1 MEAPSS
7 RGVHAGRTPAVL
19 CAALPG
25 SERPGR
31 EGRLPCAGPELRP
44 SLSWRGDE
52 ATSERAWVFCAAV
65 RPGLAQTVPESNTR
79 ALPGAAHGAGLG
91 HSVRPP
97 SHTWWVGPLRWE
109 SWALLEQ
116 TTPKSQSPLH
126 LTTKV
131 VFFFSL
137 TPLCQS
143 SAPQSHSGLQ
153 AGRGSP
159 AGSSP
164 GGFLHHQDIGRHNRE
179 VAIQARGYPG
189 HFKSQPVGQRQSKG
203 AGAGDTDGSF
213 GMTILD
219 ASSDENPSRGAP
231 DLVASGTPA

>member
-1 MEAPSS
+1 MSPPGGCPWRRAGAQCPATLSHVVGGASEVGELGSAGTNNPQISISVAP
-7 RGVHAGRTPAVL
+7 HNK
-19 CAALPG
+19 
-25 SERPGR
+25 
-31 EGRLPCAGPELRP
+31 
-44 SLSWRGDE
+44 SW
-52 ATSERAWVFCAAV
+52 
-65 RPGLAQTVPESNTR
+65 
-79 ALPGAAHGAGLG
+79 
-91 HSVRPP
+91 
-97 SHTWWVGPLRWE
+97 
-109 SWALLEQ
+109 
-116 TTPKSQSPLH
+116 
-126 LTTKV
+126 

>member
-1 MEAPSS
+1 M
-7 RGVHAGRTPAVL
+7 
-19 CAALPG
+19 
-25 SERPGR
+25 
-31 EGRLPCAGPELRP
+31 
-44 SLSWRGDE
+44 
-52 ATSERAWVFCAAV
+52 

-91 HSVRPP
+91 HSVWPP
-97 SHTWWVGPLRWE
+97 SHMWWVGPLRWE
-109 SWALLEQ
+109 SRAPLEQ
-116 TTPKSQSPLH
+116 TTPKSQSRWH
-126 LTTKV
+126 RTTKV
-131 VFFFSL
+131 VFFSL
-137 TPLCQS
+137 APLGQS

-164 GGFLHHQDIGRHNRE
+164 GGFLRHQDIGRHNRE
-179 VAIQARGYPG
+179 VGVQARGYPG

-219 ASSDENPSRGAP
+219 ASSDENPSRGAA